1 MQIQIYFCL
10 CLILIRFDK
19 CMKLHLFV
27 VDVFFCIKNARK
39 NFCHKFQWVE
49 LMKCIDWLLFRRLL
63 RMVFLFQI
71 KFINIQL
78 NTCTIWTVGSLYTC
92 RLNFASACVYLII
105 ISRLC
110 AISMLWSG
118 CVCNESIFVCT
129 KQQLRMQPII
139 YLILMKYSI
148 SLTNIFQFASIS
160 DAVPFENSMHL
171 SVDRPKSILFSHIF
185 VLVRLLFYQH

>member
-1 MQIQIYFCL
+1 MCKFKFIFASVSFSSVS
-10 CLILIRFDK
+10 R
-19 CMKLHLFV
+19 MKLHLCV
-27 VDVFFCIKNARK
+27 VVVYFLCIKNARK
-39 NFCHKFQWVE
+39 NFCHKFQWVV

-78 NTCTIWTVGSLYTC
+78 NKCTIWTDGYFYTC
-92 RLNFASACVYLII
+92 RLNFASSCVYLII
-105 ISRLC
+105 FSRFC

-160 DAVPFENSMHL
+160 DAMPFENSMHL
-171 SVDRPKSILFSHIF
+171 SVDRPKSILFSYIY
-185 VLVRLLFYQH
+185 LF

>member
-1 MQIQIYFCL
+1 MQEKTFATSFNELYWWNALIDCSLGDCFEWSFC
-10 CLILIRFDK
+10 
-19 CMKLHLFV
+19 
-27 VDVFFCIKNARK
+27 
-39 NFCHKFQWVE
+39 
-49 LMKCIDWLLFRRLL
+49 
-63 RMVFLFQI
+63 FQI

-78 NTCTIWTVGSLYTC
+78 NTCTIWTDGSFYTC
-92 RLNFASACVYLII
+92 RLNFASSCVYLII
-105 ISRLC
+105 FSRFC

-160 DAVPFENSMHL
+160 DAMPFENSMHL
-171 SVDRPKSILFSHIF
+171 SVDRPKSILFSYIYICF
-185 VLVRLLFYQH
+185 SPFIVLSILVFGEYYSRIGDSDPDSGNTFCYYCLFFFIILQ